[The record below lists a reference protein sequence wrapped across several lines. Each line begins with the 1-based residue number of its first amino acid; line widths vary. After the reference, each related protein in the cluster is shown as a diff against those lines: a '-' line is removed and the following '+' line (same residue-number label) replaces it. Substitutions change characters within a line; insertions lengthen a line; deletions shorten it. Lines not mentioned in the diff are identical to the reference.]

1 MRRRLLIILL
11 AYLVGLSVICAA
23 SEVKLSTL
31 VSHTSVSAGGDFL
44 LTVNYA
50 VPSGHHL
57 TDNFFGLEFDAQEGF
72 EFGLQQPS
80 AGQFE
85 DGELIRRGQ
94 AGISV
99 KVQVGSEVVPG
110 DYTITGKA
118 SYQICQ
124 ESPNFMCFPPVEL
137 PFSTGVTIVGSDK
150 ASVRNPD
157 AVQEIGGSAL
167 GQDSYEATLEDR
179 FKRALVDNMFLAFL
193 LVFAAGFL
201 TSLTPCVYPMI
212 PITISY
218 IGGRSAGQT
227 KFKGFILSLFYV
239 LGLAIVYALLGVSA
253 AVTGGLFGA
262 MTQSAW
268 VIGFVSL
275 IFFVM
280 GLSMLGAFDI
290 QLPSSI
296 QGKLQAGGPKSGLW
310 GAVGMGMV
318 AGLIAAP
325 CAGPIIVALM
335 TYIASTGNIL
345 LGFLLMVGFAFGM
358 GLLFIAL
365 GTFSGLLASLP
376 AAGSWMDKI
385 KKVFGVVMIAAA
397 LYVAKP
403 LMPPPVFGFLI
414 GVGLVFL
421 GAALGALT
429 PVKSEDPIHK
439 ILLKAFAIL
448 IAVIGIYYV
457 LSLIPIP
464 GKIVPEQIFTSS
476 ETPKSAEDSLW
487 RTDFEQALKDAEN
500 QKKNSILDFGAEWC
514 KACKDLEHL
523 TFTDPEVV
531 KRLQSLVAVKIDG
544 TNVKDND
551 VKNLW
556 SRFSV
561 KGLPTIIILDSQGEE
576 LGRFTSFLPPKQFIK
591 FLDQTLSSDTI
602 EVE

>member
-1 MRRRLLIILL
+1 
-11 AYLVGLSVICAA
+11 
-23 SEVKLSTL
+23 
-31 VSHTSVSAGGDFL
+31 
-44 LTVNYA
+44 
-50 VPSGHHL
+50 
-57 TDNFFGLEFDAQEGF
+57 
-72 EFGLQQPS
+72 
-80 AGQFE
+80 
-85 DGELIRRGQ
+85 
-94 AGISV
+94 
-99 KVQVGSEVVPG
+99 
-110 DYTITGKA
+110 
-118 SYQICQ
+118 
-124 ESPNFMCFPPVEL
+124 
-137 PFSTGVTIVGSDK
+137 
-150 ASVRNPD
+150 
-157 AVQEIGGSAL
+157 
-167 GQDSYEATLEDR
+167 
-179 FKRALVDNMFLAFL
+179 
-193 LVFAAGFL
+193 
-201 TSLTPCVYPMI
+201 
-212 PITISY
+212 
-218 IGGRSAGQT
+218 
-227 KFKGFILSLFYV
+227 
-239 LGLAIVYALLGVSA
+239 
-253 AVTGGLFGA
+253 
-262 MTQSAW
+262 
-268 VIGFVSL
+268 
-275 IFFVM
+275 
-280 GLSMLGAFDI
+280 
-290 QLPSSI
+290 
-296 QGKLQAGGPKSGLW
+296 
-310 GAVGMGMV
+310 
-318 AGLIAAP
+318 
-325 CAGPIIVALM
+325 
-335 TYIASTGNIL
+335 
-345 LGFLLMVGFAFGM
+345 
-358 GLLFIAL
+358 
-365 GTFSGLLASLP
+365 
-376 AAGSWMDKI
+376 
-385 KKVFGVVMIAAA
+385 MIAAA